1 MFLNVSDEFNLP
13 FLQLDK
19 KFEKK
24 DGYSF
29 QDNKWI

>member
-1 MFLNVSDEFNLP
+1 MFLNVSDDVNLL
-13 FLQLDK
+13 FSQLDK
-19 KFEKK
+19 KIEKK